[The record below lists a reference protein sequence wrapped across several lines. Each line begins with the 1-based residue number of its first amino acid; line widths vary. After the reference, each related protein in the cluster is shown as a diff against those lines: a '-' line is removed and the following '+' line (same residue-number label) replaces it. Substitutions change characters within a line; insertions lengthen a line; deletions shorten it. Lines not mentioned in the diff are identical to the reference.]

1 MRIRCND
8 IYKDSEY
15 VYIADEDRT
24 FIVVPLDPVLLHY
37 GTSFH
42 NFKDGVGQ
50 SVTDIILSELGN
62 TTSMAVAYNWTQ
74 KLPSVDTEYKLS
86 IAERTPFLMFDP
98 CCSYR
103 FFVTAITK
111 EDFSYSWRRPTRGI
125 ACGAKSS

>member
-1 MRIRCND
+1 M
-8 IYKDSEY
+8 
-15 VYIADEDRT
+15 
-24 FIVVPLDPVLLHY
+24 LLHY

-62 TTSMAVAYNWTQ
+62 TTSMAVAYSWTQ

-86 IAERTPFLMFDP
+86 IAERTPLLMFDP

-111 EDFSYSWRRPTRGI
+111 EDFSYSWRRPKRVLLAVQNLAEENITTKFGQMAYEGSIYTQYNKRI
-125 ACGAKSS
+125 CF

>member
-15 VYIADEDRT
+15 VYIADEDMT

-42 NFKDGVGQ
+42 NFKDSVGQ
-50 SVTDIILSELGN
+50 SVTDIILSEPGN

-86 IAERTPFLMFDP
+86 IA
-98 CCSYR
+98 
-103 FFVTAITK
+103 
-111 EDFSYSWRRPTRGI
+111 
-125 ACGAKSS
+125 